1 MKKSQL
7 TIFIIL
13 GIVVFTVIGLLF
25 YLTTTIKSK
34 EFTEEKQEVT
44 DLFTAQGKYTSY
56 MQGCLDQTTK
66 QGIAL
71 LGMQG
76 GVIWE
81 YQANDT
87 KPFLGPRKYEYGQYV
102 LPYQYSKSLNTY
114 DGTATIFNISYGII
128 APDLSLN
135 IEGHPGVPDYP
146 YGVTKLIEDPT
157 LIDEIYANPFGNI
170 LLNPFPPLCDYNGA
184 NAPGQKSEDGQRG
197 AIFSC
202 ETYDSKR
209 KSDNDNL
216 QEYLEKYIANA
227 FKECVALETLP
238 EFANSSIKSGNIT
251 IQATFAPTS
260 ISVAAEYPIIADIS
274 GREGVLALQTFHTTV
289 DVRLKMIHELASR
302 LIEEDINNI
311 FFNIVRDANELVD
324 CKELGKE
331 TEITRCLKEG
341 MQVVK
346 YRDVCQTNG
355 LCEEYGLYDDIVLI
369 QDNKSTIN
377 GRPFVFAFAVQNRYP
392 ALDIIRNDTTASSE
406 YDIIVTEGDTIS
418 IDPYGYDPDEDDHT
432 AQDYMENRYI
442 YGLWKVDYNEDA
454 DLEVITLGVADGFTV
469 PVTGTTLWDTTH
481 RAAEYTTQPNDKGAH
496 TVLVQVCDN
505 EGLCDFQNI
514 DILVEEAS
522 P

>member
-1 MKKSQL
+1 MKKAQV

-13 GIVVFTVIGLLF
+13 GIVIFTVIGLLF

-102 LPYQYSKSLNTY
+102 LPYQYSKALNTY
-114 DGTATIFNISYGII
+114 DGTATVFNISYGII
-128 APDLSLN
+128 APDLSLG
-135 IEGHPGVPDYP
+135 IEGHPSVPDYP
-146 YGVTKLIEDPT
+146 YGLTKLIEDPT
-157 LIDEIYANPFGNI
+157 LINEIYVNPFGNI
-170 LLNPFPPLCDYNGA
+170 LLNPFPPLCDYYGA

-216 QEYLEKYIANA
+216 QEYLEKYVANA

-238 EFANSSIKSGNIT
+238 EFSNSSIRSGNIT
-251 IQATFAPTS
+251 IRATFAPTS
-260 ISVAAEYPIIADIS
+260 ISVNAEYPIIADVS
-274 GREGVLALQTFHTTV
+274 GKEGLLALQTFHTTV
-289 DVRLKMIHELASR
+289 DVRLKMIHELVAR
-302 LIEEDINNI
+302 LIENDVNNI

-331 TEITRCLKEG
+331 TEVTRCLKEG
-341 MQVVK
+341 MQVMK
-346 YRDVCQTNG
+346 YRDVCQTNK
-355 LCEEYGLYDDIVLI
+355 LCKSYGLYDDIIIV

-392 ALDIIRNDTTASSE
+392 ALEIIRDDATARDE
-406 YDIIVTEGDTIS
+406 YEFVVTEGDTIP
-418 IDPYGYDPDEDDHT
+418 IDPYGYDPDEDDHEEKDFMT
-432 AQDYMENRYI
+432 NRYI
-442 YGLWKVDYNEDA
+442 YGLWKVDYDEDA
-454 DLEVITLGVADGFTV
+454 STGAKKLGVTDGFTISS
-469 PVTGTTLWDTTH
+469 TGTTLWKTTQ
-481 RAAEYTTQPNDKGAH
+481 RSAEYTTQRGDKGKH
-496 TVLVQVCDN
+496 IVLVQVCDN

>member
-1 MKKSQL
+1 MRKAQV

-44 DLFTAQGKYTSY
+44 DLFTAQGKYASY

-76 GVIWE
+76 GVIWD
-81 YQANDT
+81 YQANNT

-102 LPYQYSKSLNTY
+102 LPYQYAKSLNAY
-114 DGTATIFNISYGII
+114 DGTATVFNISYGII
-128 APDLSLN
+128 APDLSLE

-146 YGVTKLIEDPT
+146 YGLTKLIENPT
-157 LIDEIYANPFGNI
+157 VIDEIYANPFGNI
-170 LLNPFPPLCDYNGA
+170 LLNPFPPLCDYYGA
-184 NAPGQKSEDGQRG
+184 NAPGQEG
-197 AIFSC
+197 AVFSC

-238 EFANSSIKSGNIT
+238 EFSNTSIRAGNIT
-251 IQATFAPTS
+251 VQATFAPTS
-260 ISVAAEYPIIADIS
+260 VSINAEYPIIADVS
-274 GREGVLALQTFHTTV
+274 GKEGVLALQTFHTTV
-289 DVRLKMIHELASR
+289 DVRLKMIHELAAR
-302 LIEEDINNI
+302 LIENDI
-311 FFNIVRDANELVD
+311 NIVRDANEIVD
-324 CKELGKE
+324 CKEPGKE
-331 TEITRCLKEG
+331 AEVTRCLKEG

-346 YRDVCQTNG
+346 YRDVCQTNK
-355 LCEEYGLYDDIVLI
+355 LCKEYGLYDDIVLI
-369 QDNKSTIN
+369 QDNKSMIN

-392 ALDIIRNDTTASSE
+392 ALEIIPEDGPALTE
-406 YDIIVTEGDTIS
+406 YDIIVTEGGTIT

-442 YGLWKVDYNEDA
+442 YGLWKVDYNEIA
-454 DLEVITLGVADGFTV
+454 DSGVRTLDVTDGFIVSSTAQ
-469 PVTGTTLWDTTH
+469 TLWETTQ
-481 RAAEYTTQPNDKGAH
+481 RSAEYTTEIGDKGAH
-496 TVLVQVCDN
+496 VVLVQVCDN

-514 DILVEEAS
+514 NILVEEYS

>member
-1 MKKSQL
+1 MKKNAQV

-13 GIVVFTVIGLLF
+13 GIVIFTVIGLLF

-76 GVIWE
+76 GVIWD

-102 LPYQYSKSLNTY
+102 LPYKYEKTLNTY

-128 APDLSLN
+128 APDLSLG

-146 YGVTKLIEDPT
+146 YGLTKLIEDPMN
-157 LIDEIYANPFGNI
+157 ISRIYSNPFGNI
-170 LLNPFPPLCDYNGA
+170 LLNPFPPLCDYYGA
-184 NAPGQKSEDGQRG
+184 NAPGQEG
-197 AIFSC
+197 AVFSC

-209 KSDNDNL
+209 KSDNDNV
-216 QEYLEKYIANA
+216 QEYLEKYITKA
-227 FKECVALETLP
+227 FKECVSLETLP
-238 EFANSSIKSGNIT
+238 EFSNTSIHSGNIT
-251 IQATFAPTS
+251 ISATFSPTS
-260 ISVAAEYPIIADIS
+260 VSINAEYPIIADVS
-274 GREGVLALQTFHTTV
+274 GKEGVLALQKFHTTV

-302 LIEEDINNI
+302 LIENDVNNI
-311 FFNIVRDANELVD
+311 FFNIARDANELVD
-324 CKELGKE
+324 CKEPGKE
-331 TEITRCLKEG
+331 AKVTRCLKDG
-341 MQVVK
+341 MQVIK

-355 LCEEYGLYDDIVLI
+355 LCKSYGLYDDIVMI

-392 ALDIIRNDTTASSE
+392 ALEIIRNESAQDQYE
-406 YDIIVTEGDTIS
+406 YVVTEGDIIS
-418 IDPYGYDPDEDDHT
+418 INPYGYDPDEDDHT

-442 YGLWKVDYNEDA
+442 YGLWKVDYNEVA
-454 DLEVITLGVADGFTV
+454 GVKTVGVTDGFNES
-469 PVTGTTLWDTTH
+469 TTWQTTQ
-481 RAAEYTTQPNDKGAH
+481 RAAEYTTQIGDKGEH
-496 TVLVQVCDN
+496 TLLVQVCDN

-514 DILVEEAS
+514 NILVEEYS

>member
-1 MKKSQL
+1 MRKAQV

-76 GVIWE
+76 GVIWD

-102 LPYQYSKSLNTY
+102 LPYQYSKSLNSY

-128 APDLSLN
+128 APDLSLG

-146 YGVTKLIEDPT
+146 YGLTKLIEDPT
-157 LIDEIYANPFGNI
+157 RIDEIYVNSFGNI
-170 LLNPFPPLCDYNGA
+170 LLNPFPPLCDYYGV
-184 NAPGQKSEDGQRG
+184 NAPGQEG
-197 AIFSC
+197 AVFSC

-216 QEYLEKYIANA
+216 QEYLEKYVANA
-227 FKECVALETLP
+227 FKECVSLETLP
-238 EFANSSIKSGNIT
+238 EFSNTSIRSGNIT
-251 IQATFAPTS
+251 ISATFSPTS
-260 ISVAAEYPIIADIS
+260 ISINAEYPIIADVS
-274 GREGVLALQTFHTTV
+274 GKEGTIALQTFHTTI

-324 CKELGKE
+324 CKEPGKE
-331 TEITRCLKEG
+331 TNITRCLKEG

-346 YRDVCQTNG
+346 YRDVCQTNK
-355 LCEEYGLYDDIVLI
+355 LCDFYGLYDDLIMI

-392 ALDIIRNDTTASSE
+392 ALEIIPEVPASRE
-406 YDIIVTEGDTIS
+406 YDFIVTEGDTIS

-442 YGLWKVDYNEDA
+442 YGLWKVDYD
-454 DLEVITLGVADGFTV
+454 EVAGVKTVGVTDGFMYSAEWQSTV
-469 PVTGTTLWDTTH
+469 
-481 RAAEYTTQPNDKGAH
+481 RSASYATQLGDKGEH